1 MYDRA
6 ATQNAGKFKRWWLQL
21 PRPATVSGKRATMTT
36 ANGQQLFVTTLLP
49 ANAVLTAVNT
59 NEQLIEDTAAAN
71 DPMKVRLRVDGGDAQ
86 AVEFLHVLQGADA
99 GVNADPLTLVQ
110 DQAGVVRGVAIGAR
124 AVLFV
129 PAPASGVLTYTLP
142 AAVTE
147 QIVTGLAR
155 NASYAVQRTVSGA
168 TASITLQPGAG
179 AATDD
184 GGILL
189 IGP

>member
-1 MYDRA
+1 M
-6 ATQNAGKFKRWWLQL
+6 
-21 PRPATVSGKRATMTT
+21 
-36 ANGQQLFVTTLLP
+36 
-49 ANAVLTAVNT
+49 
-59 NEQLIEDTAAAN
+59 
-71 DPMKVRLRVDGGDAQ
+71 
-86 AVEFLHVLQGADA
+86 
-99 GVNADPLTLVQ
+99 
-110 DQAGVVRGVAIGAR
+110 
-124 AVLFV
+124 
-129 PAPASGVLTYTLP
+129 TYTLP

-184 GGILL
+184 GGVLL